1 VPAGAIN
8 VVRATNVGWTAGGGI
23 EHALTQRWSVNAE
36 YKYIDLG
43 TRTPHFDV
51 PAALAGTGDNAVK
64 SNRQLLT
71 LGVNYKFA
79 GPAN

>member
-1 VPAGAIN
+1 M
-8 VVRATNVGWTAGGGI
+8 
-23 EHALTQRWSVNAE
+23 NAE

-43 TRTPHFDV
+43 SRTPHFDV
-51 PAALAGTGDNAVK
+51 PAALAGAGDNAVR
-64 SNRQLLT
+64 STRQLFT